1 MILAE
6 NIVGK
11 PVLSIVSLIIV
22 LIISSGSPP
31 GVIGI

>member
-1 MILAE
+1 MQLV
-6 NIVGK
+6 NHR
-11 PVLSIVSLIIV
+11 VLSSLISIIIV

>member
-1 MILAE
+1 MMLMK
-6 NIVGK
+6 NIVLTSL
-11 PVLSIVSLIIV
+11 VSIIIV

>member
-1 MILAE
+1 MMLMK
-6 NIVGK
+6 NIVLK
-11 PVLSIVSLIIV
+11 SLVSIIIV

>member
-1 MILAE
+1 MKLIK
-6 NIVGK
+6 NV
-11 PVLSIVSLIIV
+11 VLQSLVSIIIV

>member
-1 MILAE
+1 MMLMK
-6 NIVGK
+6 NV
-11 PVLSIVSLIIV
+11 VLKSLVSIIIV